1 MKMKRAREEVP
12 TRKTTRPFLAMDDA
26 VRVAVSFRG
35 AAHEVATSRGATLR
49 SLGEALAQATGASV
63 ATLRVL
69 HAGRAL
75 PLGDDA
81 ARTRTLADA
90 GLPPASGRLLL
101 LGASAAE
108 VDAMHAAP
116 LAAAAHAAHA
126 REAPQEH
133 AATVAAR
140 RRGRGAAA
148 QPIRLPPGP
157 HTFVAFRALPAP
169 QGLTLTPSPA
179 AALRL
184 LHRLAADAGIAA
196 VMAARRWRVGLLSEM
211 PPEGK
216 VGISESCVLG
226 YNVNAGQEIALRL
239 RTDDWR
245 GFRRYER
252 IRETLIH
259 ELAHMVHGPHDLRFK
274 ALNSELTVQAAVADW
289 TRREGRTL
297 AGGAADAWE
306 AASWAEEEEEE
317 DTSVMGQTARDS
329 GKALGGHAPAASAH
343 DAASAAAQRRAAA
356 AEAARA
362 EAAMA
367 AEAARALAPADT
379 QAPAMEHDATHAD
392 APAAPPPLPAAPL
405 LPPPVDDDAAVPMT
419 TTTAAAADA
428 AEADAEAVAAWSLA
442 DDADP
447 ELSRLAAAAEA
458 ARQRATSA
466 AAALASGGADAADA
480 DTALHTV
487 ASVLR
492 NVLEH
497 PGAAQYRV
505 LRRGNPA
512 FEARAGRFPAAIE
525 LLRAAGFVEEAEPA
539 ASNDARR
546 LRLAR
551 DDPGLLWLALSAVN
565 DALEARR
572 AVRAQ

>member
-1 MKMKRAREEVP
+1 MADG
-12 TRKTTRPFLAMDDA
+12 T

-35 AAHEVATSRGATLR
+35 ATHEVATARGATLR
-49 SLGEALAQATGASV
+49 ALGEALAAATGASLP
-63 ATLRVL
+63 TLRLL

-81 ARTRTLADA
+81 ACTRTLADA

-108 VDAMHAAP
+108 VDAVRSEP
-116 LAAAAHAAHA
+116 LAAATHAAHA
-126 REAPQEH
+126 REAPPEH
-133 AATVAAR
+133 AAAVAAR
-140 RRGRGAAA
+140 RRGRGAGAT
-148 QPIRLPPGP
+148 PIRLPPGP
-157 HTFVAFRALPAP
+157 HTFVDFRALPSPPGFA
-169 QGLTLTPSPA
+169 LTPSPA

-184 LHRLAADAGIAA
+184 LHSLAADPGIAA
-196 VMAARRWRVGLLSEM
+196 VMALRRWRVGLLSEM
-211 PPEGK
+211 PPEGI
-216 VGISESCVLG
+216 VGVSESCVLG
-226 YNVNAGQEIALRL
+226 FNVNKGQEISLRL

-259 ELAHMVHGPHDLRFK
+259 ELAHMVHSPHDFNFK
-274 ALNSELTVQAAVADW
+274 ALNSELTVQAAAADW
-289 TRREGRTL
+289 TRREGHTL
-297 AGGAADAWE
+297 AGGVGDAWE
-306 AASWAEEEEEE
+306 AASWAVEEEEE
-317 DTSVMGQTARDS
+317 DMSIMGQAARDS
-329 GKALGGHAPAASAH
+329 GKPLGGHAPAASAH
-343 DAASAAAQRRAAA
+343 DAAAAAAQRRAAE

-362 EAAMA
+362 EATMA
-367 AEAARALAPADT
+367 AEAARALAQEEAQ
-379 QAPAMEHDATHAD
+379 QAQAAAMEHDAAPVD
-392 APAAPPPLPAAPL
+392 VPPAPPQQPAAPP
-405 LPPPVDDDAAVPMT
+405 LPPLADDDAAAPLPSSA
-419 TTTAAAADA
+419 TAPPPPPVADDAGAA
-428 AEADAEAVAAWSLA
+428 AVAAWSLA
-442 DDADP
+442 ADADP

-458 ARQRATSA
+458 ARLRATSA
-466 AAALASGGADAADA
+466 AAALASGGGAAPGDA

-505 LRRGNPA
+505 LRRGNAA

-539 ASNDARR
+539 GAANSSSGSSARR
-546 LRLAR
+546 LWLAR
-551 DDPGLLWLALSAVN
+551 DDPGLLWLTLSAVN